1 MDCIIGVYPRVVG
14 ISRYGFRVSEVL
26 LSNTR
31 VIISRLFYFNGDKNM
46 KSKLLLALIT
56 VALAGTALAQVK
68 PESAIKF
75 RQSGYSFMLW
85 NVTKLKGMLD
95 NPESFNKEQAVNA
108 ANAIQ
113 AIANSGMSA
122 LYVPGSDK
130 GKGWEPTRV
139 KAELFTDKEGVGK
152 VAVAFNKEAN
162 ELAKVAAT
170 GDAAALKVQ
179 LGKLSEACK
188 GCHDKFREEEHK
200 H

>member
-1 MDCIIGVYPRVVG
+1 
-14 ISRYGFRVSEVL
+14 
-26 LSNTR
+26 
-31 VIISRLFYFNGDKNM
+31 M
-46 KSKLLLALIT
+46 KSKLLLSLVAI
-56 VALAGTALAQVK
+56 ALAGTAVAQVK
-68 PESAIKF
+68 PESAIKY
-75 RQSGYSFMLW
+75 RQSGYSFMGW
-85 NVTKLKGMLD
+85 NMGKLKGMLD
-95 NPESFNKEQAVNA
+95 NPESFNKDQAVAA

-113 AIANSGMSA
+113 AIANSGMGA

-130 GKGWEPTRV
+130 GTGWAPTRV

-179 LGKLSEACK
+179 FGKVGEACK
-188 GCHDKFREEEHK
+188 GCHEKFRVEEHK